1 MRKLVYITDN
11 GETTTYV
18 KGAPTK
24 LVNIPDPCDARAK
37 KLSALLRN
45 KETHDATVKACR
57 EGTLVLD

>member
-1 MRKLVYITDN
+1 MRKLVYITEN
-11 GETTTYV
+11 GETTSYV

-24 LVNIPDPCDARAK
+24 LVPIPDETAERAK